1 MHITCNIDKSQ
12 QLLCLPDR
20 QNSKSLSILQ
30 AAKVKTTKAKKEAE
44 EYTVSGRRIKKIKH
58 SKFFSLVEILGINW
72 VVLLFVTNCII
83 SLLDVNDKGTLVEKL
98 LLIQS

>member
-44 EYTVSGRRIKKIKH
+44 EEYTVSGRRIKKIKH
-58 SKFFSLVEILGINW
+58 SKFFSLVEILRI
-72 VVLLFVTNCII
+72 T
-83 SLLDVNDKGTLVEKL
+83 
-98 LLIQS
+98 